1 VLIVRDLRGIGRMRI
16 MRKVGI
22 VDYSV
27 SVECEGGGALRGK
40 VGGREEGKEKNG
52 EDRRKKDE
60 K

>member
-27 SVECEGGGALRGK
+27 SVECEGGKGSGEKGRGR
-40 VGGREEGKEKNG
+40 GGVKEKKGGENG
-52 EDRRKKDE
+52 
-60 K
+60 